1 MSRIQVIRKKS
12 RGYVFH
18 YKHRVPPLS
27 PSSGVNGTDVTASL
41 QKGQVD
47 QTSGTCD
54 TRMTHA
60 MYKGASV
67 ILLRLG
73 QDWSRNMAQFNNVQC
88 RLEKLRRRLELVT
101 CLTGKSET
109 LGQKLEQKRVVN
121 CSVLLVSKCKL
132 NDKPFHDFEW
142 IKRVQGWQNGELTL
156 NVEL

>member
-1 MSRIQVIRKKS
+1 MVNLTAAEDRNDVTHIGHQEKS

-18 YKHRVPPLS
+18 CKHRVPPLS
-27 PSSGVNGTDVTASL
+27 PSSGVNGTDVTASI

-73 QDWSRNMAQFNNVQC
+73 
-88 RLEKLRRRLELVT
+88 
-101 CLTGKSET
+101 
-109 LGQKLEQKRVVN
+109 
-121 CSVLLVSKCKL
+121 
-132 NDKPFHDFEW
+132 
-142 IKRVQGWQNGELTL
+142 
-156 NVEL
+156 